1 MAGVT
6 GLVGSTGVTTG
17 VTGLAGSVGV
27 TTGLV
32 GAVGFDGVVTTG
44 ATGLVGSVGTVGVT
58 TGLVGVVGTVGVTV
72 GALSPLSYWKL
83 TLPLILCPLTS
94 LLKSTLSLTAVVLGK
109 DLSLFESSSKLT
121 WISLTSP
128 AFKSP
133 KETTLLP
140 AESTE

>member
-6 GLVGSTGVTTG
+6 GLVGST
-17 VTGLAGSVGV
+17 GV

-44 ATGLVGSVGTVGVT
+44 A

-83 TLPLILCPLTS
+83 TLPLILWPLTS